1 MLDSKRIQTTK
12 DNKQMVISSAIVA
25 KAAVRLENGRIHIL
39 VAFQKSTRLEF
50 YWAYQASNA
59 RTPRR
64 AWKQTC
70 TYGRD
75 SGMASFKPY
84 SDFGSFVRHYAQIKH
99 AEVLSVRVL
108 HSRRMAALLT
118 KTDHDTIQAD
128 WTPQDINAEIRVTR
142 QNKRFRAKMR
152 GALPWS

>member
-1 MLDSKRIQTTK
+1 MLDSKRIQTAK

-50 YWAYQASNA
+50 YWAYQASSA

-64 AWKQTC
+64 AWKQAN

-142 QNKRFRAKMR
+142 QNKRFRAKLR